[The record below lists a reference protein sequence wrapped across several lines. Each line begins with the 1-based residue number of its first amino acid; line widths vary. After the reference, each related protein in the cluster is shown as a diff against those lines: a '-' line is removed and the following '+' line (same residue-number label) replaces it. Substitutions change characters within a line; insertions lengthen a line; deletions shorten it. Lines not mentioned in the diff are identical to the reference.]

1 LIPKSNCLI
10 SRGIGRRNNWLGYAK
25 DYPLIWRNLQL
36 PWEWTSSS
44 TDWDPWP

>member
-25 DYPLIWRNLQL
+25 DYPLTVAMRMDIIIDRLGSL
-36 PWEWTSSS
+36 ALIH
-44 TDWDPWP
+44 